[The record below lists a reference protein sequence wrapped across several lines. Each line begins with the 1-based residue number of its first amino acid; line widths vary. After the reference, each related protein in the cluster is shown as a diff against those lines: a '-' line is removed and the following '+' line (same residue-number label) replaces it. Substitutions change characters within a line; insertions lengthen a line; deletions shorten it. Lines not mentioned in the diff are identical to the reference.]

1 MYLRK
6 IIGTFCRCLILATIL
21 SRAVFAQVAKQT
33 GFSFTGIPSA
43 NYNSDEETGY
53 GVNGALY
60 NHSTGEYEPY
70 FWAVESE
77 IYQTTRGPS
86 SYFIFFDSPYIIVNH
101 RLTVDL
107 RYKNNVSN
115 PYYGIGNT
123 TKYNKT
129 LEKANPGYYRF
140 GRKTVKSTSDLQCYL
155 QQNQL
160 RALLGIGLFYTANN
174 TLEGALF
181 FCNRKIFLVQKEG
194 GPITSSLDLSMI
206 QETMNRLQAAA
217 LGSKS

>member
-1 MYLRK
+1 M
-6 IIGTFCRCLILATIL
+6 
-21 SRAVFAQVAKQT
+21 
-33 GFSFTGIPSA
+33 
-43 NYNSDEETGY
+43 
-53 GVNGALY
+53 
-60 NHSTGEYEPY
+60 
-70 FWAVESE
+70 
-77 IYQTTRGPS
+77 
-86 SYFIFFDSPYIIVNH
+86 
-101 RLTVDL
+101 DL

-123 TKYNKT
+123 TKYNKN

-140 GRKTVKSTSDLQCYL
+140 GRKTVKSTSDLQRYL

-174 TLEGALF
+174 TLDGSLF

-206 QETMNRLQAAA
+206 QETMNRYFGLFSLCKPSCLRNGDRKCSILRDVFLRKFVSKRRRFGWIEECSKIDSLVKKLLVNLELRWRMFKFQAINQYFVIAT
-217 LGSKS
+217 KCFC

>member
-1 MYLRK
+1 MCWSWESLNNVYLRK

-60 NHSTGEYEPY
+60 NHSTGEYKPY

-86 SYFIFFDSPYIIVNH
+86 SYFIFFDSLYIIVN
-101 RLTVDL
+101 L
-107 RYKNNVSN
+107 
-115 PYYGIGNT
+115 G
-123 TKYNKT
+123 
-129 LEKANPGYYRF
+129 
-140 GRKTVKSTSDLQCYL
+140 ST
-155 QQNQL
+155 
-160 RALLGIGLFYTANN
+160 ALPSA
-174 TLEGALF
+174 E
-181 FCNRKIFLVQKEG
+181 
-194 GPITSSLDLSMI
+194 PITSFAW
-206 QETMNRLQAAA
+206 NRLILYSQ
-217 LGSKS
+217 